1 MGAKSKSRRELESKH
16 CVPVGLYPRC
26 AWPPKTIKKLVCEKK
41 LSPIFKGVEEV
52 PDGAEMDECPICFLS
67 YPRGLNRASC
77 CRQEICTECFL
88 QLKETPSTC
97 SPCPFCNKENFHVVY
112 LGPKSKAER
121 QTELEELRKVEEAQE
136 RMRKEEE
143 KRSAERDAQREKLRR
158 EAEEAS
164 AALSLSSEDPDTLS
178 SASSSSNTSSNN
190 ANPEPAPP
198 ADPNYDFEAMM
209 ADQNHNPVELEQL
222 MIAEAIRLSLAEP
235 QYACD

>member
-1 MGAKSKSRRELESKH
+1 MSNLLFGRL
-16 CVPVGLYPRC
+16 LYPFQ
-26 AWPPKTIKKLVCEKK
+26 ATPQSAQ
-41 LSPIFKGVEEV
+41 SPHRPRITQ
-52 PDGAEMDECPICFLS
+52 S

-198 ADPNYDFEAMM
+198 ADPNYGRCIF
-209 ADQNHNPVELEQL
+209 
-222 MIAEAIRLSLAEP
+222 LSSVVLCRSFMEGRFRSDDGRP
-235 QYACD
+235 KSQPCGIGTVDDCGSHSIIVG